1 MIESKIV
8 CWGSNQHNILSL
20 GSAKVF
26 SSLQTYSVQ
35 FDIIEIS
42 ASEKHVSFITS
53 NGAVYS
59 YGLNLD
65 GRLGVG
71 GKSDLKYTFQN
82 PIRVQLSDR
91 AIRIK
96 CGFSHVCVMLENK
109 QLYSWGLGD
118 YGSLGIG

>member
-1 MIESKIV
+1 MAESKIV

-20 GSAKVF
+20 SPNKVYC
-26 SSLQTYSVQ
+26 SLQTYSVL
-35 FDIIEIS
+35 FDILEIS

-71 GKSDLKYTFQN
+71 GKSDLKYTFKN
-82 PIRVQLSDR
+82 PAHVQLPNR

-109 QLYSWGLGD
+109 
-118 YGSLGIG
+118 